1 MQSQFAMLH
10 NKLDRQQL
18 TDKLNKE
25 GFKRVTLSFYR
36 YVILE
41 ETQAVRDRLFAAFEA
56 MGVLGRIYVARE
68 GINAQL
74 SVPEHNFN
82 LLRDY
87 LDTSVFFAQVP
98 FKIAVEG
105 DGKSFIKL
113 VVKVRPQIVADG
125 LPDGAFDVTNVGRHL
140 TAQEFNQAMDKPETV
155 VVDMRNFY
163 ESEVGRF
170 EKAILPDADK
180 TKDLLPMSL
189 ELLKGKEEQKVLL
202 YCTGG
207 IRCEK
212 ASAYLRHHGFKDVNQ
227 LHGGII
233 AYAHQVKEQGLTSRF
248 VGKNFVF
255 DGRMGERIGN
265 EIISS
270 CHQCGTP
277 CDSHVNCLNDDC
289 HLLLIQCESCA
300 AEMNG
305 CCTPECKHTAS
316 LPLEEQLALR
326 KGQVKEDAHAVF
338 KSRRRPKSLRLK

>member
-1 MQSQFAMLH
+1 MLH

-18 TDKLNKE
+18 TDKLNAE
-25 GFKRVTLSFYR
+25 TFKRITLSFYR

-41 ETQAVRDRLFAAFEA
+41 ETQTVRDRLFADFDA

-74 SVPEHNFN
+74 SVPEHNFSK
-82 LLRDY
+82 LREY
-87 LDTSVFFAQVP
+87 LDADPFFAQVP
-98 FKIAVEG
+98 FKIAVED

-125 LPDGAFDVTNVGRHL
+125 LPDGTFDVTNVGRHL
-140 TAQEFNQAMDKPETV
+140 TAQEFNEAMDSPETV

-170 EKAILPDADK
+170 ENAILPDADK
-180 TKDLLPMSL
+180 TKELLPMSL
-189 ELLKGKEEQKVLL
+189 ELLKGQEEKKVLL

-233 AYAHQVKEQGLTSRF
+233 AYAHQVKEQGLKNRF
-248 VGKNFVF
+248 LGKNFVF
-255 DGRMGERIGN
+255 DSRMGERVGDD
-265 EIISS
+265 IISQ
-270 CHQCGTP
+270 CHQCGTA

-289 HLLLIQCESCA
+289 HLLFIQCESCA
-300 AEMNG
+300 TEMNG

-326 KGQVKEDAHAVF
+326 KGQAKEDAHAVF
-338 KSRRRPKSLRLK
+338 KSRRRPKSLRIK